1 VLSGYRESNGVAA
14 MTEPQDQ
21 RTSFVGVVLA
31 CIAAVFL
38 VVLLVQAGCH
48 REFIPA
54 AGAEVECE

>member
-1 VLSGYRESNGVAA
+1 

-21 RTSFVGVVLA
+21 RTSFVGVILA
-31 CIAAVFL
+31 CLAAVLL

>member
-1 VLSGYRESNGVAA
+1 

-21 RTSFVGVVLA
+21 RASFVGVILA
-31 CIAAVFL
+31 CLAAVLL

-54 AGAEVECE
+54 AGAEVEGE